1 MHAAVAVVTVLAL
14 TAVAVVYN
22 LPQNNIPE
30 QNEFKSLFQAWRIQ
44 HSKEYQTAEE
54 EAYRFEIFQNNLD
67 YINKHNA
74 DKTKTF
80 TLAVNK
86 FADLTSEEFAAAYNG
101 YRPEQKKANEVH
113 VFENVQNPSSVNW
126 VKQGA
131 VTAVKNQGQCGSCWS
146 FSTTGSVEGINAIS
160 GNDLTAF
167 SEQQLMDCSWL
178 QGNKGCNGGLMDNA
192 FRYLVSKGSESESDY
207 PYTAQSSFVCKY
219 DSSKVVFKIAGYKD
233 VRSNSVDQLESAV
246 AQQPVSIAVEADEQ
260 SWQFYNGG
268 VVSSDCGQQLD
279 HGVLVAGYDNG
290 STPYWLVKNSW
301 GADWGEQG
309 YIRILKSSAN
319 VCGVLSQPSFPTA

>member
-1 MHAAVAVVTVLAL
+1 MGKYLFNKKIIKSDQMHAAVAVVTVLAL

-22 LPQNNIPE
+22 LPQNIPE
-30 QNEFKSLFQAWRIQ
+30 QNEFKSLFQAWKIQ
-44 HSKEYQTAEE
+44 HTKEYQTIEE
-54 EAYRFEIFQNNLD
+54 EAYRF
-67 YINKHNA
+67 
-74 DKTKTF
+74 
-80 TLAVNK
+80 
-86 FADLTSEEFAAAYNG
+86 G
-101 YRPEQKKANEVH
+101 
-113 VFENVQNPSSVNW
+113 NVQNNSSVNW

-146 FSTTGSVEGINAIS
+146 FSTTGSVEGINAVS
-160 GNDLTAF
+160 GGQLTAF

-192 FRYLVSKGSESESDY
+192 FRYLVSKGSETESDY

-219 DSSKVVFKIAGYKD
+219 DSSKVVFKISGYKD
-233 VRSNSVDQLESAV
+233 VRSNSVDELESAV
-246 AQQPVSIAVEADEQ
+246 AQQPVSIAVEADQQ

-319 VCGVLSQPSFPTA
+319 VCGVLSQPSFPTK

>member
-1 MHAAVAVVTVLAL
+1 MGKYLFNKKIIKSDQMHAAVAVVTVLAL

-22 LPQNNIPE
+22 LPQNIPE
-30 QNEFKSLFQAWRIQ
+30 QNEFKSLFQAWKIQ
-44 HSKEYQTAEE
+44 HTKEYQTIEE
-54 EAYRFEIFQNNLD
+54 EAYRF
-67 YINKHNA
+67 
-74 DKTKTF
+74 
-80 TLAVNK
+80 
-86 FADLTSEEFAAAYNG
+86 G
-101 YRPEQKKANEVH
+101 
-113 VFENVQNPSSVNW
+113 NVQNNSSVNW

-146 FSTTGSVEGINAIS
+146 FSTTGSVEGINAVS
-160 GNDLTAF
+160 GGQLTAF

-319 VCGVLSQPSFPTA
+319 VCGVLSQPSFPTK